1 MCEKIWYPSEKIGN
15 EKFIKLLTTKLHEYP
30 SIHRSMLWANGDC
43 IAWVEY
49 FSTETII
56 EAIRSILSPTK
67 AKDDRPSKSS
77 KDKKIK

>member
-1 MCEKIWYPSEKIGN
+1 MQTTDTTVDEKQMDFNQK
-15 EKFIKLLTTKLHEYP
+15 EKFIKSIVQKLYEYP
-30 SIHRSMLWANGDC
+30 SLHRSMLWANGDC

-67 AKDDRPSKSS
+67 AKDENN
-77 KDKKIK
+77 IK